1 MNRVNARPSSVNW
14 IGRGSAVKLTGWPT
28 EARTHES
35 EALVRLKAHDAT
47 GNGAD
52 VWIVF
57 VVLDAGLGKEQPV
70 CGRIGQKQIRPIP
83 EPRLDTILQQPVDD
97 IDGRTQHVAL
107 GPDRVSDSLASME
120 HHLQVKTGDDRTGRA
135 DVIARRSS
143 LLAPRSKRPVHL
155 IEAGEECITPAV
167 QHCHIR
173 GREDRV
179 AFELGDFEVGLDAL
193 DHCIQQ
199 LAKDRKAGGDPCAE
213 VDAVS
218 ALDVRHER
226 RIPGDVGQ
234 QQVPITRR

>member
-1 MNRVNARPSSVNW
+1 MNRVNPRPSSVDW
-14 IGRGSAVKLTGWPT
+14 IGRGHAVKLTGWPT

-35 EALVRLKAHDAT
+35 EALVRLEAHDAT
-47 GNGAD
+47 GDGAD

-57 VVLDAGLGKEQPV
+57 MVLDAGLGKEQSV
-70 CGRIGQKQIRPIP
+70 RGRIGQKQIGPIP

-97 IDGRTQHVAL
+97 IDGRTQHIRL
-107 GPDRVSDSLASME
+107 GRDGVSDSLASVE
-120 HHLQVKTGDDRTGRA
+120 HHLKVETGDDGTGRA
-135 DVIARRSS
+135 HVIACRSC
-143 LLAPRSKRPVHL
+143 LLTPRSKRPVHP
-155 IEAGEECITPAV
+155 IEAGEDCITPPV
-167 QHCHIR
+167 QQCHIR
-173 GREDRV
+173 GGEDRV

-199 LAKDRKAGGDPCAE
+199 LAKDREAGGDPCAE